1 MELLA
6 ILIIVAIILAIIKV
20 GSVLWRIIGVIFTI
34 FLLWVFKDDLLNWGH
49 WLIFEGGVAEFL
61 QQVWSFLVEAFNN
74 LKNWLSDVL

>member
-49 WLIFEGGVAEFL
+49 WLIFEGGATEFL
-61 QQVWSFLVEAFNN
+61 QQVWSFLVEVFNT

>member
-34 FLLWVFKDDLLNWGH
+34 FLLWVFKERNFYNKFG
-49 WLIFEGGVAEFL
+49 
-61 QQVWSFLVEAFNN
+61 AF
-74 LKNWLSDVL
+74 

>member
-34 FLLWVFKDDLLNWGH
+34 FLPVSYTHLTLPTK
-49 WLIFEGGVAEFL
+49 A
-61 QQVWSFLVEAFNN
+61 
-74 LKNWLSDVL
+74 